1 MFTTGFFKSAL
12 EECADIA
19 MKDAPQFNKTA
30 ETERIK
36 LTPKES
42 NEQRRL
48 RKIAYDKCDL
58 QYKKK
63 KDQTRNIKHTI
74 CSRAAMLD
82 YDIDYKYK
90 IIRNISPEENKKNY
104 KKFISRSLK
113 KKMNDTFSGYSH
125 DYSECVKYKKYYPE
139 MFKAKYD

>member
-1 MFTTGFFKSAL
+1 MKRISFLIIVFIFTTGFFKSAL

-48 RKIAYDKCDL
+48 RKIAHNKCDL
-58 QYKKK
+58 QHIKKRIRK
-63 KDQTRNIKHTI
+63 EVLDTI
-74 CSRAAMLD
+74 FAYLWLM
-82 YDIDYKYK
+82 
-90 IIRNISPEENKKNY
+90 III
-104 KKFISRSLK
+104 
-113 KKMNDTFSGYSH
+113 M
-125 DYSECVKYKKYYPE
+125 
-139 MFKAKYD
+139 